1 MNLAVALLIDESGS
15 MSSSDRITYARS
27 ASIVLYD
34 FCVKLGIPVI
44 VYGHT
49 SYDRDVDMYAYTE
62 FDSHDKKDCC
72 RMMDMSA
79 RGGNRD
85 GAALRYVAE
94 RLMTRD
100 EETKLLILISD
111 GQPASYDYSGTAAE
125 ADLRGI
131 KREYQ
136 NKGITMFAA
145 AIGSDKENIER
156 IYKDGFLDITD
167 LNQLP
172 VNLTRLIMRY
182 LKG

>member
-1 MNLAVALLIDESGS
+1 
-15 MSSSDRITYARS
+15 
-27 ASIVLYD
+27 
-34 FCVKLGIPVI
+34 
-44 VYGHT
+44 
-49 SYDRDVDMYAYTE
+49 
-62 FDSHDKKDCC
+62 
-72 RMMDMSA
+72 MMDMSA

-85 GAALRYVAE
+85 SAALRYVAE

-111 GQPASYDYSGTAAE
+111 GQPASYDYSGTAAA

-136 NKGITMFAA
+136 NKGITIFAA

-172 VNLTRLIMRY
+172 AKLTAVIKRFM
-182 LKG
+182 K

>member
-1 MNLAVALLIDESGS
+1 
-15 MSSSDRITYARS
+15 
-27 ASIVLYD
+27 
-34 FCVKLGIPVI
+34 
-44 VYGHT
+44 
-49 SYDRDVDMYAYTE
+49 
-62 FDSHDKKDCC
+62 
-72 RMMDMSA
+72 MMDMSA

-94 RLMTRD
+94 RLMTRA

-111 GQPASYDYSGTAAE
+111 GQPASYDYSGTAAV

-172 VNLTRLIMRY
+172 LNLTRLIMRY
-182 LKG
+182 IKG